1 MEDMPDTERDVGW
14 LESDQDQ
21 QHGNKP
27 TLMVT
32 KHKQKE
38 TLAYYG
44 NKSTAAAA
52 RKFMTETRN
61 RKRRWFVME
70 TDQLWIRQFNLPKLS
85 NL

>member
-1 MEDMPDTERDVGW
+1 MKDITETERDVSW
-14 LESDQDQ
+14 LELDQDQ

-38 TLAYYG
+38 MLIYYE
-44 NKSTAAAA
+44 NKSTAAA
-52 RKFMTETRN
+52 RKVMTETRN
-61 RKRRWFVME
+61 RKRRWLIMK
-70 TDQLWIRQFNLPKLS
+70 TNQLRIRQFNLSKLS